1 MVAGLDEAGRG
12 AVLGPLVVAG
22 VCTDQEGIEALK
34 ELGVKDSKTLSADTR
49 ESLSPRIRELC
60 KKVRIV
66 RIPPE
71 RIDQYVLRRK
81 RLMRLNLLEAE
92 TMASIT
98 KKLCP
103 QVAYVDSCD
112 VNALRYG
119 RTISKLAGGGI
130 RIRSFH
136 KADVRFPIV
145 SAASIIAKVARDR
158 EIIRLVHEYGDIG
171 TGYPSDPKTI
181 AFLKAW
187 LRKEP
192 SPPLCARHSW
202 STFERLS
209 PTLGD
214 FPTV

>member
-1 MVAGLDEAGRG
+1 
-12 AVLGPLVVAG
+12 
-22 VCTDQEGIEALK
+22 
-34 ELGVKDSKTLSADTR
+34 
-49 ESLSPRIRELC
+49 LC

-119 RTISKLAGGGI
+119 RTISKLAGDGI